1 MTESDDE
8 QKQEKEEEDI
18 KVMNKVWD
26 EAPAYREVSG
36 QMNMELFRSYIRW
49 RQGYEIPCE
58 KEKAKEP
65 PKKTARVTRA
75 WGVDKDSHM
84 EINTRVEKKTRAK
97 REP

>member
-1 MTESDDE
+1 MTESDE
-8 QKQEKEEEDI
+8 EMKKEKEEDDVKE
-18 KVMNKVWD
+18 MNKVWD
-26 EAPAYREVSG
+26 EAPAYREVSS

-75 WGVDKDSHM
+75 WGVADDSHIA
-84 EINTRVEKKTRAK
+84 INMRGEKRTRAK